1 VDSHVRRLE
10 ALRRAGI
17 VERLGADRWLIPD
30 EQRALAYDAQRGR
43 QANMKIL
50 SSYDLDQQVTSD
62 GATWLD
68 RQLISRNRIA
78 RARLGFG
85 EEVTKALEAR
95 TDELVRQGHR
105 QSDTGWRRAG
115 ARPPARNPPA
125 QGIGAHRRRT
135 REGTR
140 PAVPHGRGWRAGSR
154 QVHTLQLASGKFAM
168 IENAFEFQL
177 VPWRPVIDEH
187 LGREITGVILD
198 GGGIEWKIGRV
209 LGLGL

>member
-1 VDSHVRRLE
+1 
-10 ALRRAGI
+10 
-17 VERLGADRWLIPD
+17 VERLGHDRWLIPD
-30 EQRALAYDAQRGR
+30 DFEQRALAYDAQRGR

-50 SSYDLDQQVTSD
+50 SSYDLDHQVRSD

-68 RQLISRNRIA
+68 RQLVSRNRIA
-78 RARLGFG
+78 RARVGFG

-95 TDELVRQGHR
+95 TDELIRQGHASR
-105 QSDTGWRRAG
+105 TPDGVVRARADLLASLQRNELERTGAELAKAHILPFHMADAG
-115 ARPPARNPPA
+115 ELV
-125 QGIGAHRRRT
+125 QGKFTG
-135 REGTR
+135 
-140 PAVPHGRGWRAGSR
+140 
-154 QVHTLQLASGKFAM
+154 TLQLASGKFAM

-198 GGGIEWKIGRV
+198 GGGGIEWKIGRV